1 MEKHVLFI
9 QVQNFPLKFMP
20 AAWYSL
26 HRSAVKKKKKIVNK
40 YSSFKIP
47 SWLDGTSEESLP

>member
-26 HRSAVKKKKKIVNK
+26 HRSAVKKKKKNSK
-40 YSSFKIP
+40 
-47 SWLDGTSEESLP
+47 